1 MMAFPPADATR
12 APACGAPPARR
23 SRASVIALACA
34 TALPI
39 APAIAQAPAWPV
51 KPIRIIVPFAAG
63 GPTDYNARLVGQRL
77 SEAWG
82 QPVIV
87 DNRPAAGGVPATE
100 FVARAAPDGYTL
112 LGANPGPLAVA
123 PHLGQKLGY
132 DPLKDLAPVVL
143 VTTTTSAIVVHPG
156 VPARSVQELIALA
169 RKRPGVLTFGSPGV
183 GTVGHLTMELFNS
196 MAALKMTHVPYKGV
210 APAQVDLLA
219 GQIDVIT
226 MSIPNAL
233 AFRKQGKVRVLGVNG
248 LTRSANLPEVPTV
261 AEAGLAGFESQN
273 FNGIMA
279 PAGTPR
285 ELIVRI
291 NAEVNRRVLSP
302 EGREALA
309 ALGYDVAGGSPED
322 FGAFLRREHE
332 KWGRVAR
339 AANVRAE
346 F

>member
-1 MMAFPPADATR
+1 M
-12 APACGAPPARR
+12 
-23 SRASVIALACA
+23 
-34 TALPI
+34 
-39 APAIAQAPAWPV
+39 
-51 KPIRIIVPFAAG
+51 
-63 GPTDYNARLVGQRL
+63 
-77 SEAWG
+77 
-82 QPVIV
+82 
-87 DNRPAAGGVPATE
+87 
-100 FVARAAPDGYTL
+100 
-112 LGANPGPLAVA
+112 
-123 PHLGQKLGY
+123 
-132 DPLKDLAPVVL
+132 VL
-143 VTTTTSAIVVHPG
+143 VTTTTSATVVHPG

-196 MAALKMTHVPYKGV
+196 MAGLKMTHVPYKGV

-219 GQIDVIT
+219 GQIDVVT

-248 LTRSANLPEVPTV
+248 LTRSPSMPDVPTV
-261 AEAGLAGFESQN
+261 AEAGLAGFESRN

-285 ELIVRI
+285 ELIARI

-302 EGREALA
+302 EGRESLA

-322 FGAFLRREHE
+322 FGTFLRGEYE